1 MHTPE
6 PTARLDAIRAAFAE
20 HEISA
25 LVISSSENCRYLSG
39 FTGSNGM
46 LLITPTH
53 AGILTDFRY
62 REQVARQAPDWTLH
76 EMSAEKPLLRLLA
89 ELLVQQQVPVVGFE
103 AQHTTVAQ
111 HTRLCEL
118 LAEVAADAGATE
130 PLLAPV
136 SGLAEKLREQKHS
149 TELALLRQAIAITDA
164 ALAAVLP
171 TLQPS
176 DTERQV
182 AWRLEVA
189 MRERGAEQVSFSIIV
204 AAGRNAALPHY
215 GTGDASLGTGQPIII
230 DMGARVAGY
239 HADLTRT
246 VVLGEPDARFQQVY
260 AAVLAAQQAAIT
272 QIRAGIKGSD
282 ADALAR
288 AVLAD
293 AGLDEYFG
301 HGLGHGVGL
310 QIHESP
316 RLGRSSEQELQAGMV
331 FSVEPGVY
339 LPDWGGVRIEDL
351 VLLTDD
357 GCTVLSQSPK

>member
-1 MHTPE
+1 MLPSVTS
-6 PTARLDAIRAAFAE
+6 ARLDAIRATFAE

-25 LVISSSENCRYLSG
+25 LLISSTENRRYLSG

-46 LLITPTH
+46 LLISKTY

-76 EMSAEKPLLRLLA
+76 EMPPDKSLLRLLA
-89 ELLVQQQVPVVGFE
+89 ELLIHLNLPMVGFE
-103 AQHTTVAQ
+103 AQQITVAQ
-111 HTRLCEL
+111 HTRLRAL
-118 LAEVAADAGATE
+118 LDEVADETGIA
-130 PLLAPV
+130 APV
-136 SGLAEKLREQKHS
+136 LVPLDELVETLRERKHP
-149 TELALLRQAIAITDA
+149 TEVALLQQAIAITDA

-171 TLQPS
+171 TLQPD

-189 MRERGAEQVSFSIIV
+189 MRERGAEQVSFPIIV

-215 GTGDASLGTGQPIII
+215 STGDAPLGMGQPIII

-246 VVLGEPDARFQQVY
+246 VVLGEPDERFRQVY
-260 AAVLAAQQAAIT
+260 ATVLAAQHAAIT
-272 QIRAGIKGSD
+272 QIRAGMTSSD

-293 AGLDEYFG
+293 ARLDDYFG

-316 RLGRSSEQELQAGMV
+316 RLMRSSQQELQVGMV